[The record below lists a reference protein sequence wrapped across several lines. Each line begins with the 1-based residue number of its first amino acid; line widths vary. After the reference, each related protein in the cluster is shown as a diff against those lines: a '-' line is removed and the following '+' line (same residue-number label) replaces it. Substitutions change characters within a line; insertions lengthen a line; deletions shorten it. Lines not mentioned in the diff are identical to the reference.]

1 MIESLK
7 AKLRKI
13 PFVLRCFLLG
23 LVGIP
28 FLPILI
34 PGVLITIVGA
44 MIEDVFFGDHND

>member
-13 PFVLRCFLLG
+13 PFVPRCLLLG

-28 FLPILI
+28 FLPLLL
-34 PGVLITIVGA
+34 PAVLIVIIGA
-44 MIEDVFFGDHND
+44 LFEDLLFGEHND